1 MRVALF
7 VPCYVDQLA
16 PDAGWAAL
24 ELLEELGVEVD
35 FPRDQTCCG
44 QPMWTTGARREA
56 ADLAHRFLDVFDGW
70 ERVVAPSGSC
80 VATVRRAFAEL
91 VEPRQR
97 ARAAAMASR
106 CFELTEFI
114 VDELGVRGI
123 DRAYPHRVGLH
134 QGCHALR
141 ELRLGRA
148 SERRGIVRDPTRE
161 LLASL
166 RGIDLRPL
174 ERFDECCGFGGRF
187 AVDEAPV
194 SALMGLD
201 RLQDHERAGVE
212 VLVSTDVSCLL
223 HLDGLAR
230 RAGSPVRTLHVAE
243 VLMGREPRP

>member
-7 VPCYVDQLA
+7 VPCYVDQLC

-24 ELLEELGVEVD
+24 ELLEELGVQVD
-35 FPRDQTCCG
+35 FPKAQTCCG
-44 QPMWTTGARREA
+44 QPMWTAGARAQA
-56 ADLAHRFLDVFDGW
+56 AGLAQRFLDVFDGW
-70 ERVVAPSGSC
+70 DRVVAPSASC

-114 VDELGVRGI
+114 VDELGVGRI

-134 QGCHALR
+134 QGCHGLR

-148 SERRGIVRDPTRE
+148 SERREETRDPARQ

-166 RGIDLRPL
+166 HGIELVPL
-174 ERFDECCGFGGRF
+174 ERADECCGFGGQF
-187 AVDEAPV
+187 AVTEAPV
-194 SALMGLD
+194 SSLMGRD
-201 RLQDHERAGVE
+201 RLLDHERAGAGIVT
-212 VLVSTDVSCLL
+212 STDASCLL

-230 RAGSPVRTLHVAE
+230 RAGSPLRMLHVAE
-243 VLMGREPRP
+243 VLMGREPAS

>member
-24 ELLEELGVEVD
+24 ELLEELGVDVD
-35 FPRDQTCCG
+35 FPRAQTCCG
-44 QPMWTTGARREA
+44 QPMWTAGARDGARV
-56 ADLAHRFLDVFDGW
+56 LAERFLDVFDGW
-70 ERVVAPSGSC
+70 DRVVAPSGSC
-80 VATVRRAFAEL
+80 VATVRRAFTEL

-114 VDELGVRGI
+114 VDELGVSRI

-148 SERRGIVRDPTRE
+148 SERRVATRDPARE

-166 RGIDLRPL
+166 HGIEIAEL
-174 ERFDECCGFGGRF
+174 EREDECCGFGGGF
-187 AVDEAPV
+187 SLGEAPV
-194 SALMGLD
+194 SALMGED
-201 RLQDHERAGVE
+201 RLLDHQRAGVE
-212 VLVSTDVSCLL
+212 VLTSTDASCLM

-230 RAGSPVRTLHVAE
+230 RNGAPLRTLHVAE
-243 VLMGREPRP
+243 VLMGREPRS